1 MVDDRYKVKIEYGV
15 AIIVGLIGAFF
26 IFQAFTIRVSSE
38 AVGPRTMPMALA
50 VSLVLGGLWLGVRA
64 LRGKVGATKAEYGF
78 LDSDLKRIAHVI
90 GCGILFV
97 VTFWLF
103 GFFAAV
109 IVGYVSA
116 LFAFGVRSLPKIF
129 VSALTMAFVL
139 QWLFMGVMMLNDP
152 RGVLVDLRPL
162 TDMII
167 GN

>member
-1 MVDDRYKVKIEYGV
+1 MLFRSL
-15 AIIVGLIGAFF
+15 ALWFF
-26 IFQAFTIRVSSE
+26 F
-38 AVGPRTMPMALA
+38 
-50 VSLVLGGLWLGVRA
+50 
-64 LRGKVGATKAEYGF
+64 
-78 LDSDLKRIAHVI
+78 
-90 GCGILFV
+90 
-97 VTFWLF
+97 
-103 GFFAAV
+103 AV